1 MNEIIW
7 KDVEGYEGLYQVS
20 NTGLVR
26 SFYQDKKGKLL
37 TLVKDKGGYLRARLY
52 KNKKQTSF
60 LVHRLVALAFIPN
73 PENKTTVNHKDENK
87 LNNFVDNL
95 EWATTAENNL
105 YGLHCQKISKALKN
119 REDTSKKIRCIE
131 TGEIYPSIS
140 EAARKNGAHFAAV
153 SRVCH
158 GRQKTANGLHWEF
171 VR

>member
-1 MNEIIW
+1 MREIIW
-7 KDVEGYEGLYQVS
+7 KDIEGYEGLYQVS

-26 SFYQDKKGKLL
+26 SFYQTKEGKLL

-73 PENKTTVNHKDENK
+73 PENKATVNHKDENK

-95 EWATTAENNL
+95 EWATSAENNL
-105 YGLHCQKISKALKN
+105 YGSHCQKISKALRN
-119 REDTSKKIRCIE
+119 REDTSKKIKCVE

-140 EAARKNGAHFAAV
+140 EAARKNSAHFAAV

-158 GRQKTANGLHWEF
+158 GQQKTANGLHWEF